1 MTMGDDDDD
10 DDEEVMTTWPQRTC
24 LFHARCA
31 SLSGINARA
40 NSNASGPRAYA
51 CKSRF
56 VIEDRTW
63 TICFTVSPSCATA
76 WIDTCA
82 RRCRCGAP
90 EVSPLLL
97 LLLAWRVAARPAPR
111 RGSTSVPAASY
122 HPPVRPEVVSCR
134 PAASVAAPPHGRC
147 VFCAASVTRAMDSV
161 ILAVGACRQSVAS
174 GDRTL
179 ATQQREPHHRTT
191 TAAAR

>member
-76 WIDTCA
+76 WSDTCA
-82 RRCRCGAP
+82 RRYRCGAP
-90 EVSPLLL
+90 EVSPILL
-97 LLLAWRVAARPAPR
+97 LLLAWRAAARPAPR
-111 RGSTSVPAASY
+111 RGSTCAGCLVPLRFARRPSLVNQLLQLQL
-122 HPPVRPEVVSCR
+122 HRTGGTSFVRPRS
-134 PAASVAAPPHGRC
+134 PWPW
-147 VFCAASVTRAMDSV
+147 
-161 ILAVGACRQSVAS
+161 
-174 GDRTL
+174 TL
-179 ATQQREPHHRTT
+179 LS
-191 TAAAR
+191 